1 MAELDPD
8 MYPNIDDMWRTA
20 IKAEKHDDPPSAKT
34 VSIVLLYLVVL
45 LFGIAGNALV
55 TAVVAVNEHMRSV
68 TNMFIAQIALGD
80 IIMLLLAMPF
90 DIISKHVYE
99 DWSFGTVLCRS
110 MSFCKDYSLTI
121 TIVTLTVMS
130 IDRCFILSRE
140 LRTYSIR
147 TMKTFFTVAIIIQL
161 LSVSA
166 AIPASIFSSVW
177 RESTHT
183 HSNDSAANASIR
195 VCKLNDDPSNL
206 LRVSL
211 SRILLLYVL
220 PLVIIS
226 VSFRKL
232 NAFLRSTEAQV
243 LLSANKKIVAA
254 CKRALHLLI
263 TLVGLYTALLLPT
276 VIDTIVSFFIRG
288 GSLFDNKWY
297 SLYEFL
303 VDTTLYAICVYKP
316 VVYSIMSA
324 NFRHGFRELTCC
336 SSHNTGKNRI
346 ESNDDESTLDTNEIW
361 FNSDGSESSVQH
373 DVGDR
378 V

>member
-1 MAELDPD
+1 MADLDPD
-8 MYPNIDDMWRTA
+8 MYPGMDDMWRTA

-34 VSIVLLYLVVL
+34 VSIVLLYLIVL

-99 DWSFGTVLCRS
+99 DWRFGTAFCRS

-121 TIVTLTVMS
+121 TILTLTVMS

-147 TMKTFFTVAIIIQL
+147 TMKKFFTVAIIIQL

-177 RESTHT
+177 RESNHT

-195 VCKLNDDPSNL
+195 VCNLNDGSSNL

-211 SRILLLYVL
+211 SRVLLLYVL

-226 VSFRKL
+226 VSFTKI

-243 LLSANKKIVAA
+243 LLSTNNKIVSA

-276 VIDTIVSFFIRG
+276 VIDTIVSFFIKRV
-288 GSLFDNKWY
+288 SLYDNKWY

-303 VDTTLYAICVYKP
+303 VDTTFYAIGVYKP

-324 NFRHGFRELTCC
+324 NFRRGFCELTCC
-336 SSHNTGKNRI
+336 SSHSLGKSSI
-346 ESNDDESTLDTNEIW
+346 ESNDDTSTLDTNEIW

>member
-1 MAELDPD
+1 
-8 MYPNIDDMWRTA
+8 
-20 IKAEKHDDPPSAKT
+20 
-34 VSIVLLYLVVL
+34 
-45 LFGIAGNALV
+45 
-55 TAVVAVNEHMRSV
+55 
-68 TNMFIAQIALGD
+68 MFIAQIALGD

-99 DWSFGTVLCRS
+99 DWSFGTVFCRS
-110 MSFCKDYSLTI
+110 MSFFKDYSLTI
-121 TIVTLTVMS
+121 TILTLTVMS

-147 TMKTFFTVAIIIQL
+147 TMKKFFTVATIIQL

-166 AIPASIFSSVW
+166 AIPATIFSGVW

-183 HSNDSAANASIR
+183 HSNVSAANASFR
-195 VCKLNDDPSNL
+195 VCNLNDGSSNL

-211 SRILLLYVL
+211 SRVLLLYVL
-220 PLVIIS
+220 PLIIIS
-226 VSFRKL
+226 VSFTKI

-243 LLSANKKIVAA
+243 LLSTNKKIVSA
-254 CKRALHLLI
+254 CKRALDLLL

-276 VIDTIVSFFIRG
+276 VIDTIASFFIKRV
-288 GSLFDNKWY
+288 SLYDNKWY

-303 VDTTLYAICVYKP
+303 VDTTLYAIGVYKP

-324 NFRHGFRELTCC
+324 NFRRGFRELTCC
-336 SSHNTGKNRI
+336 SSHSSGKSRI
-346 ESNDDESTLDTNEIW
+346 VSNDDTSTLDTNEIW

>member
-1 MAELDPD
+1 MAEL
-8 MYPNIDDMWRTA
+8 
-20 IKAEKHDDPPSAKT
+20 
-34 VSIVLLYLVVL
+34 
-45 LFGIAGNALV
+45 GGNALV

-121 TIVTLTVMS
+121 TILTLTVMS

-147 TMKTFFTVAIIIQL
+147 TMKMFFIVAIILQL

-166 AIPASIFSSVW
+166 AIPATIFSGVW

-195 VCKLNDDPSNL
+195 VCKLNDGSPNL

-226 VSFRKL
+226 ISFTKI
-232 NAFLRSTEAQV
+232 NAFLRLTEAQV
-243 LLSANKKIVAA
+243 LLSENKKIVSA

-276 VIDTIVSFFIRG
+276 VMDIIVSFFIRG
-288 GSLFDNKWY
+288 GSLYDNKWY
-297 SLYEFL
+297 SLCEFL

-324 NFRHGFRELTCC
+324 NFRRGFRELTCC
-336 SSHNTGKNRI
+336 SSHNLGKSRI
-346 ESNDDESTLDTNEIW
+346 ECNDDESTLDTNEIW